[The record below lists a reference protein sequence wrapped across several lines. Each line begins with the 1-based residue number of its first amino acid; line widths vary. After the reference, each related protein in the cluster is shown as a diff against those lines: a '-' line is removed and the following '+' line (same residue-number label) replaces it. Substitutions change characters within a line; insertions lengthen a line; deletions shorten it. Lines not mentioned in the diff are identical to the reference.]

1 MGHQV
6 IEAATVDEA
15 LALSDIPGL
24 NWVISDLRLGPED
37 GVSLLTQLAHRA
49 PGLQLALMT
58 SVPATDPRREEAAS
72 RWPVLPKPVDRVQ
85 LARLF
90 CTGRGGMNE
99 PLVTILDDEPQI
111 RTMLSDALTE
121 AGFRTAAFAR
131 ATEFEA
137 ALKRQTPDVCLVDLG
152 LPDRDGLALV
162 HRLALESGAAII
174 IISGRAQVQD
184 RVTGLELGADDYI
197 IKPFDPA
204 EVVARIRA
212 RLRVPASAPKPW
224 RRRSSTA
231 GPRIS
236 TATCWS
242 RTTATEVALSHA
254 EGEVLRLFPRKP
266 QAPDFPQ
273 QMQESLGGAAGESF
287 DRAMDVRISRL
298 RTKLGEDPKNP
309 RLIKT
314 IYGAGYIFLGDVTW
328 R

>member
-1 MGHQV
+1 MSQAP
-6 IEAATVDEA
+6 E
-15 LALSDIPGL
+15 
-24 NWVISDLRLGPED
+24 LRPH
-37 GVSLLTQLAHRA
+37 VA
-49 PGLQLALMT
+49 
-58 SVPATDPRREEAAS
+58 V
-72 RWPVLPKPVDRVQ
+72 
-85 LARLF
+85 
-90 CTGRGGMNE
+90 
-99 PLVTILDDEPQI
+99 LDDEPEI
-111 RTMLSDALTE
+111 RRMLGDALEE
-121 AGFRTAAFAR
+121 AGFRTSCFAR

-137 ALKRQTPDVCLVDLG
+137 ALKRTAPDVCLVDLG

-212 RLRVPASAPKPW
+212 RLRRGRGEADRAGTIATFAGW
-224 RRRSSTA
+224 TA
-231 GPRIS
+231 HFDRYLLVSEEGV
-236 TATCWS
+236 
-242 RTTATEVALSHA
+242 EVTFSHA
-254 EGEVLRLFPRKP
+254 EGEVLRIFLESPKRLITR
-266 QAPDFPQ
+266 A

-298 RTKLGEDPKNP
+298 RTKLGEDPRNP

-314 IYGAGYIFLGDVTW
+314 IYGAGYIFLGDIRW